1 MKKLLKNKNLLFVVV
16 AGLILALAF
25 FVRIYNLDSV
35 PKGFHIDEAIIADN
49 ANSILKT
56 GKDTNGNFLPLQT
69 EQFGDYNPTGYSYL
83 DILPIKLF
91 GMTIFAARIVAV
103 VMGVLAVFSV
113 MVLAYAFFESRKISI
128 LASLLFAL
136 SPWDIMFSRTAEET
150 GVSIFFMVL
159 GFGLLLLGVK
169 REKIK
174 YILFST
180 LLLFISYFMYFT
192 PRLFVPLMF
201 LAFLLP
207 IKFWISKRKKLFTKV
222 FVLCFIFLGLT
233 AVLLVFGA
241 RGGENR
247 FNQVS
252 IFGFPQTKLIMAEQI
267 REDGVQHTPVT
278 LTRTFHN
285 KPLDYSFAFIQN
297 YFQYFTG
304 DFLFVQGGL
313 PIWFRVP
320 GMGLIYL
327 VELPFILFGIYCL
340 FKEKPKWAFLI
351 LGWVL
356 LAPVISSLTVD
367 DIPNVRRALIMAP
380 AIELIAAFGFLRFT
394 QNIPKKYK
402 KITVIVILAIFSF
415 NSLYFFHQLFV
426 HQPVHKNWYRNDGF
440 GEMLTQVKKD
450 YPSYDEIVVTK
461 SEGGIYPLVLFYTNY
476 DPALYLSQGHPKDK
490 TDTGF
495 GKFFFVDNACPF
507 LDRDPKVPNIKKTI
521 YVENGNCRDDKKLD
535 SVKYTNIYNT
545 SGVKVFRIV
554 YD

>member
-252 IFGFPQTKLIMAEQI
+252 IL
-267 REDGVQHTPVT
+267 
-278 LTRTFHN
+278 
-285 KPLDYSFAFIQN
+285 
-297 YFQYFTG
+297 
-304 DFLFVQGGL
+304 
-313 PIWFRVP
+313 
-320 GMGLIYL
+320 
-327 VELPFILFGIYCL
+327 
-340 FKEKPKWAFLI
+340 
-351 LGWVL
+351 
-356 LAPVISSLTVD
+356 
-367 DIPNVRRALIMAP
+367 
-380 AIELIAAFGFLRFT
+380 
-394 QNIPKKYK
+394 
-402 KITVIVILAIFSF
+402 
-415 NSLYFFHQLFV
+415 
-426 HQPVHKNWYRNDGF
+426 
-440 GEMLTQVKKD
+440 
-450 YPSYDEIVVTK
+450 
-461 SEGGIYPLVLFYTNY
+461 
-476 DPALYLSQGHPKDK
+476 
-490 TDTGF
+490 
-495 GKFFFVDNACPF
+495 
-507 LDRDPKVPNIKKTI
+507 
-521 YVENGNCRDDKKLD
+521 
-535 SVKYTNIYNT
+535 
-545 SGVKVFRIV
+545 VFRKLSLLWQNKLGKTECNIHL
-554 YD
+554 